1 MTALPIILQNW
12 KQLIPSLLAKSLGYG
27 IWLKNAVHLHYLEK
41 MNRVLNMTCLCKEN
55 KNILIDDYAQAGYV
69 CLLHE
74 FELCKLVIGPY
85 QNSNKIFLMLRI

>member
-1 MTALPIILQNW
+1 MI
-12 KQLIPSLLAKSLGYG
+12 SS
-27 IWLKNAVHLHYLEK
+27 KNTVHLHYLKK
-41 MNRVLNMTCLCKEN
+41 MKTLLSMTCLCKEN
-55 KNILIDDYAQAGYV
+55 KNILIDDYAQAEYV